1 MGVPLAVLGTTGGAL
16 LNIDVSGKSLVRA
29 PVVDLAAAWSGSLPQ
44 VMNI

>member
-1 MGVPLAVLGTTGGAL
+1 L
-16 LNIDVSGKSLVRA
+16 LNISMSGKSIVRA